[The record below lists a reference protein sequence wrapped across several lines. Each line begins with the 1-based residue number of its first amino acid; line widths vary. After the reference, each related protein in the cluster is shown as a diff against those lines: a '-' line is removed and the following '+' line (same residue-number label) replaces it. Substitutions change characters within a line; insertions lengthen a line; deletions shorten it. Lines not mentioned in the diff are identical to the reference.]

1 MMRSSDLQATVSH
14 VTHSLT
20 PSLNAMTYSFFKRRI
35 FVLIAGLLLSIIFG
49 GQLGITNNMAFAQG
63 GDQPDPT
70 GKAYRGKTLFS
81 QRCAQCHGEQGKGD
95 GPLAEQLT
103 NKPPDFTAPS
113 YAAEMSPQDIFDII
127 ANGRM
132 DKMMPP
138 WKNELSEDEIW
149 DAAAYV
155 WSLHLTPDEIDQAG
169 QLYEQKC
176 SQCHGSSGAGVKD
189 DVPDLANNNW
199 LQATNTQLIAA
210 ITQEKHPDIGV
221 LSEQE
226 QQLAAI
232 ASRRFSFGFAQNE
245 VLIEGLGDAEVL
257 VQDGTNG
264 KHLANQPVRLIIFEQ
279 EQFAELRKGQTD
291 DQGNARF
298 TGLPT
303 TPTWA
308 YVVETTYQDL
318 TYHSDVGHFS
328 PDSNMIQL
336 TVSVYD
342 PGATREA
349 ISVDRSH
356 WLVDITNPGFVD
368 MGEVYSFMNSAD
380 RVYAGETKSGEDK
393 QRVIEIPLPEDAVN
407 INVEGETLG
416 ERFWLDG
423 TTLIDSQPL
432 PPGDTQIFLRYSLP
446 VQKGKVTLS
455 HAIPYPTKMLNLLAP
470 DIGIKIDAPDWQQD
484 APIQT
489 QGGNFL
495 NYSILDLPAGT
506 TPVAVLS
513 NINENTIA
521 DDSQQTPQQVISKNA
536 APGVSGTPYLP
547 WLVGLLGAFLL
558 GVGVFFAWGRYK
570 HTLAEAPALREEQ
583 KNSILRQI
591 AALDD
596 AFEAKEINSNTYYKQ
611 RNLLKLQIAA
621 IMREDA
627 KDETQSP
634 PATTHSAEDASAIA
648 RKQDDAESSD

>member
-1 MMRSSDLQATVSH
+1 MRAIILAAGRGSRLHPYTIDRPKCLTELGGMSLIERQIAT
-14 VTHSLT
+14 L
-20 PSLNAMTYSFFKRRI
+20 
-35 FVLIAGLLLSIIFG
+35 
-49 GQLGITNNMAFAQG
+49 
-63 GDQPDPT
+63 
-70 GKAYRGKTLFS
+70 
-81 QRCAQCHGEQGKGD
+81 
-95 GPLAEQLT
+95 
-103 NKPPDFTAPS
+103 
-113 YAAEMSPQDIFDII
+113 
-127 ANGRM
+127 
-132 DKMMPP
+132 
-138 WKNELSEDEIW
+138 
-149 DAAAYV
+149 
-155 WSLHLTPDEIDQAG
+155 
-169 QLYEQKC
+169 
-176 SQCHGSSGAGVKD
+176 SGAGVKE
-189 DVPDLANNNW
+189 DVPDLASNNW
-199 LQATNTQLIAA
+199 LQATNAQLVAA
-210 ITQEKHPDIGV
+210 ITNDKHPDVGV

-232 ASRRFSFGFAQNE
+232 AARRFSFGFAQNE

-279 EQFAELRKGQTD
+279 EQFAELRKGETD

-308 YVVETTYQDL
+308 YVVETTYQGL
-318 TYHSDVGHFS
+318 TYHSDIGHFS

-342 PGATREA
+342 SGATREA

-356 WLVDITNPGFVD
+356 WLVDIKNPGFVD
-368 MGEVYSFMNSAD
+368 LGEVYSFMNSAD

-455 HAIPYPTKMLNLLAP
+455 HPIPYPTKMLNLLAP

-484 APIQT
+484 DPIQT
-489 QGGNFL
+489 QGGDFF
-495 NYSILDLPAGT
+495 NYSILDLPAGA
-506 TPVAVLS
+506 TPVAILS
-513 NINENTIA
+513 NINEKTVSN
-521 DDSQQTPQQVISKNA
+521 DSQQTPQQIVSKNA
-536 APGVSGTPYLP
+536 APGISGAPYLP

-558 GVGVFFAWGRYK
+558 GAGVFFAWGRYK
-570 HTLAEAPALREEQ
+570 HTLAEAPVLREEH

-591 AALDD
+591 ATLDD
-596 AFEAKEINSNTYYKQ
+596 AFEAKEINSNAYYKQ
-611 RNLLKLQIAA
+611 RNLLKLQIAT
-621 IMREDA
+621 IMRE
-627 KDETQSP
+627 E
-634 PATTHSAEDASAIA
+634 AEDESQASATISNKNEDA
-648 RKQDDAESSD
+648 PMNDRKEDDDESAD

>member
-1 MMRSSDLQATVSH
+1 
-14 VTHSLT
+14 
-20 PSLNAMTYSFFKRRI
+20 MTYFFFKQRI
-35 FVLIAGLLLSIIFG
+35 FVLIVGLLLSIIFL
-49 GQLGITNNMAFAQG
+49 GQPGATSHVAFAQG
-63 GDQPDPT
+63 GDQPDAT

-95 GPLAEQLT
+95 GPLGEQLT
-103 NKPPDFTAPS
+103 NKPPDFTAPD
-113 YAAEMSPQDIFDII
+113 YASEMSPQDIFDII
-127 ANGRM
+127 SNGRM

-155 WSLHLTPDEIDQAG
+155 WSLHLSPDKIDQAK
-169 QLYEQKC
+169 QFYEQKC
-176 SQCHGSSGAGVKD
+176 SQCHGSSGAGVQD
-189 DVPDLANNNW
+189 DVPDLTNNHW
-199 LQATNTQLIAA
+199 LQATNAQLIAA
-210 ITQEKHPDIGV
+210 ITQDKHPDVGT
-221 LSEQE
+221 LSEEE

-232 ASRRFSFGFAQNE
+232 ATRRFSFGFDQNE

-279 EQFAELRKGQTD
+279 EQFAELRNGQTD

-308 YVVETTYQDL
+308 YVVETTYQGL
-318 TYHSDVGHFS
+318 TYHSDIGHFS

-342 PGATREA
+342 PGATRDA

-356 WLVDITNPGFVD
+356 WLVDISNPGFVD

-380 RVYAGETKSGEDK
+380 RVYAGETKAGEDK
-393 QRVIEIPLPEDAVN
+393 KRVIEIPLPEDAVN

-455 HAIPYPTKMLNLLAP
+455 HPIPYPTKMLNLLAP
-470 DIGIKIDAPDWQQD
+470 DIGIEIDAPDWQQD
-484 APIQT
+484 DPIQT
-489 QGGNFL
+489 QGGDFL
-495 NYSILDLPAGT
+495 NYTILDLPAGT

-513 NINENTIA
+513 NINEKTLTN
-521 DDSQQTPQQVISKNA
+521 DSQQEPQQVISKNA
-536 APGVSGTPYLP
+536 APGISGIPYLP
-547 WLVGLLGAFLL
+547 WLVGLLGVLVL
-558 GVGVFFAWGRYK
+558 GAGVFFAWGRYNRI
-570 HTLAEAPALREEQ
+570 LAEEPVLREER
-583 KNSILRQI
+583 KNSLLRQI

-596 AFEAKEINSNTYYKQ
+596 AFEAKEIASNAYYEQ
-611 RNLLKLQIAA
+611 RNLLKLQLATL
-621 IMREDA
+621 MREDA
-627 KDETQSP
+627 EAEKQA
-634 PATTHSAEDASAIA
+634 PATPLDSVEETPENA
-648 RKQDDAESSD
+648 REENDAESSD